1 MRHILVALFVSLLFV
16 TPALA
21 LEAGSPD
28 ADELE
33 RLVQS
38 RLDGSFDKGLLR
50 VVDVE
55 RVRSFTQHVAGDDRE
70 RMMVFFEVELKF
82 TRSYDL
88 SDWDALSAGSLVWM
102 LGTTPDGIRGIDADG
117 NRRGDVLQVAATMP
131 FAREGE
137 EWVPTGA
144 DTRASKE
151 PSAEEPMVEEAQGVG
166 QLERIADLMERS
178 GQPGMESEAQQLSRD
193 LDHVI
198 AMSESRAAHA
208 KGLLR
213 LATGSETG
221 EYHALGNGLAEQLNG
236 ESETFHV
243 VPTGGSA
250 ANCAMVSQGQ
260 AEVALSQN
268 DIAYMA
274 YQGSGLFLGE
284 MKMTNLR
291 AVCSVFP
298 EAIQIVTLAD
308 SDIGSVADLAGR
320 EVDLGPDASGTRFN
334 AAQLL
339 ESVGVQMGD
348 LGRVQGKSVGDALD
362 DLVAG
367 TVDAV
372 FVTGVYPFFEIS
384 AHAAR
389 TPLKLV
395 ALTEEQVG
403 QLWQEAAF
411 MLPITIPAHTYQG
424 QEEAVR
430 TAGVTALLLTHDQM
444 PDETVQQLL
453 DGMLNHGEALS
464 QHSVQA
470 YFISAATADRGL
482 SIPLHPAAKAYLA
495 GTN

>member
-1 MRHILVALFVSLLFV
+1 MRRALVVLFVSLLFV
-16 TPALA
+16 LPALA

-28 ADELE
+28 AAEL
-33 RLVQS
+33 RGLVQS
-38 RLDGSFDKGLLR
+38 RLDSDFSKGLLR
-50 VVDVE
+50 VVNVE
-55 RVRSFTQHVAGDDRE
+55 QVRSFTQHVAGDDRE

-102 LGTTPDGIRGIDADG
+102 LGTTPDGIQGISADG
-117 NRRGDVLQVAATMP
+117 NRRGDLLQVAATMS
-131 FAREGE
+131 FARQGEG
-137 EWVPTGA
+137 WTPVGA
-144 DTRASKE
+144 DARASNE
-151 PSAEEPMVEEAQGVG
+151 PAAEEPVVQEPQGPR
-166 QLERIADLMERS
+166 QLERVADLIERS
-178 GQPGMESEAQQLSRD
+178 RQPGMESEAQQLSRD

-198 AMSESRAAHA
+198 AMSESRAAHGQ
-208 KGLLR
+208 GLLR

-221 EYHALGNGLAEQLNG
+221 EYHALGSGLVEQLNAG
-236 ESETFHV
+236 TETFHV

-250 ANCAMVSQGQ
+250 ANCSMVSQGQ
-260 AEVALSQN
+260 AEAALTQN

-308 SDIGSVADLAGR
+308 SDITTVADLAGR
-320 EVDLGPDASGTRFN
+320 AVDLGPDASGTRFN

-348 LGRVQGKSVGDALD
+348 LGRVQGKVVGDALD
-362 DLVAG
+362 DLAAG
-367 TVDAV
+367 DVDAV

-411 MLPITIPAHTYQG
+411 MLPITIPAHTYPG

-430 TAGVTALLLTHDQM
+430 TAGVTALLVTHEQM
-444 PDETVQQLL
+444 PDEAVDQLL
-453 DGMLNHGEALS
+453 DGLLSNGAALS

-470 YFISAATADRGL
+470 YFISAATADRGI
-482 SIPLHPAAKAYLA
+482 SIPLHPAAKKYLE
-495 GTN
+495 GPK

>member
-1 MRHILVALFVSLLFV
+1 MRRALVALFAALLFV
-16 TPALA
+16 TPAFA

-28 ADELE
+28 ANELE
-33 RLVQS
+33 RLVQA
-38 RLDGSFDKGLLR
+38 RLDSAFDKGLLR
-50 VVDVE
+50 VVDVQQ
-55 RVRSFTQHVAGDDRE
+55 VRSFTQHVAGDDRE

-88 SDWDALSAGSLVWM
+88 SDWGALSAGSLVWM
-102 LGTTPDGIRGIDADG
+102 LGTTPDGIRGINADG
-117 NRRGDVLQVAATMP
+117 NRRGDVLEVAATMP

-137 EWVPTGA
+137 DWTPIGA
-144 DTRASKE
+144 DARASKE
-151 PSAEEPMVEEAQGVG
+151 PPADETVVDEPQAPG
-166 QLERIADLMERS
+166 QLERIAELIERS

-193 LDHVI
+193 LDHTI
-198 AMSESRAAHA
+198 AMSESRAAHSQ
-208 KGLLR
+208 GLLR
-213 LATGSETG
+213 LATGSESG
-221 EYHALGNGLAEQLNG
+221 EYHALGNGLVEQLNA
-236 ESETFHV
+236 EAETFHV

-250 ANCAMVSQGQ
+250 ANCSMVSQGQ
-260 AEVALSQN
+260 AEAALTQN

-308 SDIGSVADLAGR
+308 SDIGSVGDLAGR
-320 EVDLGPDASGTRFN
+320 AVDLGPDASGTRFN

-339 ESVGVQMGD
+339 ESAGVQMGD
-348 LGRVQGKSVGDALD
+348 LGRVQGKVVGDALD

-411 MLPITIPAHTYQG
+411 MLPITIPAHTYAG

-430 TAGVTALLLTHDQM
+430 TAGVTALLVTHDQM
-444 PDETVQQLL
+444 PDEAVAQLL
-453 DGMLNHGEALS
+453 DGLLSNGAALS

-470 YFISAATADRGL
+470 YFISTATADRGI
-482 SIPLHPAAKAYLA
+482 SIPLHPAAKKYLE
-495 GTN
+495 GPK